1 MALAAGALI
10 VIAMIF
16 GPSLWVKF
24 VMRRYSTEKPEMPG
38 TGGELAKHLIK
49 RFSLKD
55 VEVET
60 TELGDHYDPIEK
72 KVRLSREHYESKS
85 LTAVAIAAHE
95 VGHAIQDHQGDRR
108 LATRTKM
115 VPIVNLLARWSV
127 VIISLSPVIGIITR
141 HPIPFSLLLFPIGL
155 SGFIARMMITCSLI
169 HCQLNLMQVFLKHYP
184 ILREGDYV
192 SQSNE
197 KAVSHVL
204 RAAAL
209 TYVSAALADILN
221 LNRWTFIFFKAMKS
235 LNKDLSFIIVN
246 AIFLVGNIFFWFFF
260 ELGFLLITELN
271 SLRTTNTTYK
281 I

>member
-10 VIAMIF
+10 VIAVIF
-16 GPSLWVKF
+16 GPSLWVKL
-24 VMRRYSTEKPEMPG
+24 VMRRYSSEKPEMPG

-55 VEVET
+55 VEVEI

-115 VPIVNLLARWSV
+115 IPIVNLLARWSV
-127 VIISLSPVIGIITR
+127 VIISLSPIIGIIMR
-141 HPIPFSLLLFPIGL
+141 HPMPFSLLLFLGL
-155 SGFIARMMITCSLI
+155 SGFIARMMVHAVTLPIEFDASFSKAL
-169 HCQLNLMQVFLKHYP
+169 P
-184 ILREGDYV
+184 ILREGNYV

-221 LNRWTFIFFKAMKS
+221 LSRWIFI
-235 LNKDLSFIIVN
+235 
-246 AIFLVGNIFFWFFF
+246 
-260 ELGFLLITELN
+260 LL
-271 SLRTTNTTYK
+271 RR
-281 I
+281 

>member
-10 VIAMIF
+10 VIAVIF

-24 VMRRYSTEKPEMPG
+24 VMRRYSTEQPEMPG

-72 KVRLSREHYESKS
+72 KVRLLREHYESKS

-95 VGHAIQDHQGDRR
+95 VGHAIQDHQGDKR

-141 HPIPFSLLLFPIGL
+141 HPMPFSLLLFIGL
-155 SGFIARMMITCSLI
+155 SGFIARMMVHAVTLPIEFDASFSKAL
-169 HCQLNLMQVFLKHYP
+169 P
-184 ILREGDYV
+184 ILREGNYV

-221 LNRWTFIFFKAMKS
+221 LSRWIFI
-235 LNKDLSFIIVN
+235 
-246 AIFLVGNIFFWFFF
+246 
-260 ELGFLLITELN
+260 LL
-271 SLRTTNTTYK
+271 RR
-281 I
+281 

>member
-10 VIAMIF
+10 VLAVIF

-24 VMRRYSTEKPEMPG
+24 VMRRYSNEQPEMPG

-55 VEVET
+55 VEVEI

-72 KVRLSREHYESKS
+72 KVRLLPEHYGSKS
-85 LTAVAIAAHE
+85 LTAIAIAAHE
-95 VGHAIQDHQGDRR
+95 VGHAIQDQQGDKR

-141 HPIPFSLLLFPIGL
+141 HPIPFSLLLFIGL
-155 SGFIARMMITCSLI
+155 SGFIARMMIHAVTLPIEFDASFSKAL
-169 HCQLNLMQVFLKHYP
+169 P

-221 LNRWTFIFFKAMKS
+221 LSRWIFI
-235 LNKDLSFIIVN
+235 
-246 AIFLVGNIFFWFFF
+246 
-260 ELGFLLITELN
+260 LL
-271 SLRTTNTTYK
+271 RR
-281 I
+281 

>member
-10 VIAMIF
+10 VIAVIF
-16 GPSLWVKF
+16 GPSLWVKL
-24 VMRRYSTEKPEMPG
+24 VMSRYSSEKPEMPG
-38 TGGELAKHLIK
+38 TGGELAKHLTK

-55 VEVET
+55 VEVEI
-60 TELGDHYDPIEK
+60 TELGDHFDPIEK
-72 KVRLSREHYESKS
+72 KVRLSRENYESKS

-141 HPIPFSLLLFPIGL
+141 HPIPFSLLLFIGL
-155 SGFIARMMITCSLI
+155 SGFIARMMMHAVTLPIEFDASFSKAL
-169 HCQLNLMQVFLKHYP
+169 P

-209 TYVSAALADILN
+209 TYVSAALADTLN
-221 LNRWTFIFFKAMKS
+221 LSRWIFI
-235 LNKDLSFIIVN
+235 
-246 AIFLVGNIFFWFFF
+246 
-260 ELGFLLITELN
+260 LL
-271 SLRTTNTTYK
+271 RR
-281 I
+281 

>member
-1 MALAAGALI
+1 MALAAGVLI
-10 VIAMIF
+10 VLAVIF

-24 VMRRYSTEKPEMPG
+24 VMRRYSTEKPEIPG

-55 VEVET
+55 VEVEI

-72 KVRLSREHYESKS
+72 KVRLLPEHYGSKS
-85 LTAVAIAAHE
+85 LTAIAIAAHE
-95 VGHAIQDHQGDRR
+95 VGHAIQDQQGDKR

-141 HPIPFSLLLFPIGL
+141 HPIPFSLLLFIGL
-155 SGFIARMMITCSLI
+155 SGFIARMMMHAVTLPIEFDASFSKAL
-169 HCQLNLMQVFLKHYP
+169 P

-221 LNRWTFIFFKAMKS
+221 LSRWIFI
-235 LNKDLSFIIVN
+235 
-246 AIFLVGNIFFWFFF
+246 
-260 ELGFLLITELN
+260 LL
-271 SLRTTNTTYK
+271 RR
-281 I
+281 

>member
-10 VIAMIF
+10 VIAVIF
-16 GPSLWVKF
+16 GPSLWVKL
-24 VMRRYSTEKPEMPG
+24 VMRRYSSEKPEMPG

-55 VEVET
+55 VEVEI

-141 HPIPFSLLLFPIGL
+141 HPIPFSLLLFIGL
-155 SGFIARMMITCSLI
+155 SGFIARMMMHAVTLPIEFDASFSKAL
-169 HCQLNLMQVFLKHYP
+169 P

-221 LNRWTFIFFKAMKS
+221 LSRWIFI
-235 LNKDLSFIIVN
+235 
-246 AIFLVGNIFFWFFF
+246 
-260 ELGFLLITELN
+260 LL
-271 SLRTTNTTYK
+271 RR
-281 I
+281 

>member
-1 MALAAGALI
+1 MALVVGALI
-10 VIAMIF
+10 VLAVIF

-24 VMRRYSTEKPEMPG
+24 IMRRYSTEKPEMPG

-95 VGHAIQDHQGDRR
+95 VGHAIQDHQGDKR

-141 HPIPFSLLLFPIGL
+141 HPIPFSLLLFIGL
-155 SGFIARMMITCSLI
+155 SGFIARMMMHAVTLPIEFDASFSKAL
-169 HCQLNLMQVFLKHYP
+169 P

-209 TYVSAALADILN
+209 TYVSAALADTLN
-221 LNRWTFIFFKAMKS
+221 LSRWIFI
-235 LNKDLSFIIVN
+235 
-246 AIFLVGNIFFWFFF
+246 
-260 ELGFLLITELN
+260 LL
-271 SLRTTNTTYK
+271 RR
-281 I
+281 

>member
-1 MALAAGALI
+1 MLYVFSVLI
-10 VIAMIF
+10 VLVIIF

-72 KVRLSREHYESKS
+72 KVRLLPEHYESKS
-85 LTAVAIAAHE
+85 LTAIAIAAHE
-95 VGHAIQDHQGDRR
+95 VGHAIQDHQGDKR
-108 LATRTKM
+108 LAIRTKM
-115 VPIVNLLARWSV
+115 VPIVNLLARWSI

-141 HPIPFSLLLFPIGL
+141 HPIPFSLLLFLGL
-155 SGFIARMMITCSLI
+155 SGFIARMMIHAVTLPVEFDASFSKAL
-169 HCQLNLMQVFLKHYP
+169 P

-221 LNRWTFIFFKAMKS
+221 LGRWAFI
-235 LNKDLSFIIVN
+235 
-246 AIFLVGNIFFWFFF
+246 
-260 ELGFLLITELN
+260 LL
-271 SLRTTNTTYK
+271 RR
-281 I
+281 

>member
-10 VIAMIF
+10 VLAVIF

-24 VMRRYSTEKPEMPG
+24 VMRRYSTEKPEIPG

-127 VIISLSPVIGIITR
+127 VIISLSPIIGIIMR
-141 HPIPFSLLLFPIGL
+141 HPMPFSLLLFLGL
-155 SGFIARMMITCSLI
+155 SGFIARMMVHAVTLPIEFDASFSKAL
-169 HCQLNLMQVFLKHYP
+169 P
-184 ILREGDYV
+184 ILREGNYV

-221 LNRWTFIFFKAMKS
+221 LSRWIFI
-235 LNKDLSFIIVN
+235 
-246 AIFLVGNIFFWFFF
+246 
-260 ELGFLLITELN
+260 LL
-271 SLRTTNTTYK
+271 RR
-281 I
+281 